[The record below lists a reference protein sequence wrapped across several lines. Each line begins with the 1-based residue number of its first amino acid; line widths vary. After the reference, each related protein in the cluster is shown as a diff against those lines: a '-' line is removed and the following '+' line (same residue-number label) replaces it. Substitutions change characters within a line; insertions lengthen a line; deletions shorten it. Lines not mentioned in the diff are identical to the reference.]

1 MSSKITKNGYATND
15 FPLGLLAIFIF
26 MLRKQLLC
34 EFSLSCGEMS
44 FSKKGTPSILTYG

>member
-15 FPLGLLAIFIF
+15 FSLELLAIFLL
-26 MLRKQLLC
+26 MLRKQLFC

-44 FSKKGTPSILTYG
+44 FLKKGSPSILTYG